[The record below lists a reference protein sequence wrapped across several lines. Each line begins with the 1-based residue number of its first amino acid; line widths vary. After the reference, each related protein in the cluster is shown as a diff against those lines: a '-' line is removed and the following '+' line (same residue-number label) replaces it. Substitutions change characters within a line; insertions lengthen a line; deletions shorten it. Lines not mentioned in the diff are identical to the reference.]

1 MSPLR
6 RACRVTLAAALG
18 LLIITSPASAAEPP
32 TYTFHKQTLWRSYQ
46 TGGKVTCFRLPAV
59 VRTRNDVLLAFAERR
74 NGNDC
79 ADHGAFDVVMRR
91 SLDHGRTWEASRTVL
106 AGTAGAV
113 LQGHATV
120 VADSGG
126 RVFLFSTSEPA
137 VARPWVPRTPKV
149 QVSTDD
155 GVTWSAPR
163 DLSGVIKAPA
173 GDQDWFATGPGHGIQ
188 LTRGARAGRLVVPVY
203 FNVGDQQSVRLI
215 YSDDHGTSWKI
226 GATAT
231 YGKSV
236 LELGEQTLV
245 ERADGSILV
254 VARNGA
260 VPGTTSVHGLATG
273 VSRDGGETF
282 AAPFRADQA
291 VVAPPTH
298 PALLRQR
305 WDTAGY
311 SRILLSAPATP
322 KTDNNAVGMNVRSS
336 FDEGTTWR
344 TYDNKAGNAGVRI
357 DGDHAGY
364 SDLTLI
370 GNGAIGVLYEAGVVR
385 FRDEIRWNW
394 FWESALGL
402 P

>member
-1 MSPLR
+1 MSGVR
-6 RACRVTLAAALG
+6 RTFQVALATLLG
-18 LLIITSPASAAEPP
+18 LVITTLPVSAAEPP
-32 TYTFHKQTLWRSYQ
+32 THAFHKQTLWRSFT
-46 TGGKVTCFRLPAV
+46 TGGMVTCFRLPAV
-59 VRTRNDVLLAFAERR
+59 AKTRNDVLLAFAERR
-74 NGNDC
+74 NGNNC
-79 ADHGAFDVVMRR
+79 HDHGPFDIVMRR
-91 SLDHGRTWEASRTVL
+91 SLDNGRTWEASRTVL
-106 AGTAGAV
+106 AGTAGAA

-120 VADSGG
+120 VADSTGP
-126 RVFLFSTSEPA
+126 VFLFSTSEPTE
-137 VARPWVPRTPKV
+137 ARPWLPRTPKV
-149 QVSTDD
+149 QVSRDD
-155 GVTWSAPR
+155 GRTWSAPR
-163 DLSGVIKAPA
+163 DLSDVIKAPA

-188 LTRGARAGRLVVPVY
+188 LTRGDHAGRLVVPVY
-203 FNVGDQQSVRLI
+203 FAVGGRQSVRLV
-215 YSDDHGTSWKI
+215 YSDDHGANWKI

-231 YGKSV
+231 YDKSE
-236 LELGEQTLV
+236 LQLGEQTLV

-254 VARNGA
+254 IARNGA
-260 VPGTTSVHGLATG
+260 VPNDTSIHGLAES

-282 AAPFRADQA
+282 AGPFRADQA
-291 VVAPPTH
+291 IVAPPTH

-336 FDEGTTWR
+336 FDEGATWR
-344 TYDNKAGNAGVRI
+344 TYDNKVGNAGVRI

-364 SDLTLI
+364 SDMTLI
-370 GNGAIGVLYEAGVVR
+370 GNGAIGVLYEAGAAR